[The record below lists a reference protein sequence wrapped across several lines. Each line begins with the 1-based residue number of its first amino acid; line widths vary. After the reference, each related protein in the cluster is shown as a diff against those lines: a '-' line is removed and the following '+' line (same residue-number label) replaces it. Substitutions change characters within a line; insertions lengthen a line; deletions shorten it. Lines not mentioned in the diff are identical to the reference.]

1 MQVKQKQKA
10 KTKTRLSVKQKAF
23 VNEYIRNQ
31 GNATQ
36 AAIKAGYSEKTAAVI
51 GVENLRKPN
60 ILKEIEKRTKNKKE
74 KRILEADEI
83 LEMLTQFA
91 LGETTEEQIIVENIR
106 SGCSKARKIE
116 KRIVP
121 KDRLTAIDKLARIKG
136 LYNDRVEIT
145 QADKER
151 SDVHQKTLEA
161 LKGKREIEGFSDD
174 EEIESDFDE

>member
-136 LYNDRVEIT
+136 LYNDKIEVRT
-145 QADKER
+145 DKDKEDNAIV
-151 SDVHQKTLEA
+151 SLIDA
-161 LKGKREIEGFSDD
+161 LGAREIEIDN
-174 EEIESDFDE
+174 EE